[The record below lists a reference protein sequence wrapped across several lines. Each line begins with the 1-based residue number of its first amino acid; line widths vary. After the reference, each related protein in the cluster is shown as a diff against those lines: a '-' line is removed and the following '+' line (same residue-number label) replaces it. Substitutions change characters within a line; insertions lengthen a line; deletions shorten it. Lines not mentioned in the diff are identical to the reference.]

1 MRTGNMAQRSNEFDE
16 QTDNT
21 TSRLFEMLTEL
32 KSQVGGIAPF
42 PNADMD
48 GFLSHFVLM
57 VEFTTGSLK
66 GQYSTITMPM
76 AVQTVSRSSPFIYEG
91 TAANH
96 SVSIPL
102 PGRSK
107 LDSVIRE
114 SDFFIRPADFFQR
127 GKEVVWMQIVNLDA
141 RAETQVGPI
150 RIILGETL
158 KLEYPDFFRP
168 SLGVAESLGNCGFP
182 ARLFFNPVAI
192 LETEFGTFRAVH
204 GILAYGRITGFPPI
218 GAAVT
223 ISNIIPMEPLE
234 QILERRQGK
243 RQQID
248 SPIRIIALS
257 HPIDVPMQVAGY
269 DAFGVVEQHTA
280 KTMPPTGALKTKPES
295 KTRK

>member
-1 MRTGNMAQRSNEFDE
+1 MAQSVPADDQAGNGY
-16 QTDNT
+16 
-21 TSRLFEMLTEL
+21 SRLLEMLDEL
-32 KSQVGGIAPF
+32 KDQVGGISPF

-57 VEFTTGSLK
+57 VEFTSGSMK
-66 GQYSTITMPM
+66 GQYASITMPV

-91 TAANH
+91 TSANH

-107 LDSVIRE
+107 LDRVIRE

-141 RAETQVGPI
+141 RADTQVGHI

-158 KLEYPDFFRP
+158 KREYPDFFKP
-168 SLGVAESLGNCGFP
+168 SLGVAESLGKSGFP

-192 LETEFGTFRAVH
+192 LETEFGVFRATH
-204 GILAYGRITGFPPI
+204 GVLAYGRIIEFPPV

-223 ISNIIPMEPLE
+223 ITESIPMEPLE

-243 RQQID
+243 RQDID
-248 SPIRIIALS
+248 APIQIIALS
-257 HPIDVPMQVAGY
+257 HPIDMPMQVSGY
-269 DAFGVVEQHTA
+269 NAFGVVEQNSV
-280 KTMPPTGALKTKPES
+280 KSMPPTGAPKTKPES
-295 KTRK
+295 HKPRK